1 MSFLAP
7 LIASIQARFDARD
20 GIDAKDRRMV
30 ASHGLAPAE
39 VERGSYLHREAIEA
53 VADTGRLE
61 EYREDVRRG
70 EDAQALIGTPFLY
83 TIALVGVWAIEFA
96 GALLVLR
103 SLGVPAIH
111 RVLPALALTL
121 TLIALTK
128 YAVKLATP
136 AKRQGPAPD
145 APPGEPSLSGPDA
158 PVAPSAPTPFAFR
171 LYAVACLH
179 GLLVLAIGLARVMGS
194 DAEDVPAI
202 ALWSEA
208 AIMVAISAGPAF
220 VAAWLERRRAPA
232 VELARQLTT
241 LRRRLRGEERRIDR
255 ANRYLRRLDRQQVE
269 WTQTNAQGR
278 AAYSVAHE
286 RTLAVSHREDEPTEE

>member
-1 MSFLAP
+1 MSFFGP
-7 LIASIQARFDARD
+7 LIASIQARLDARD

-39 VERGSYLHREAIEA
+39 VERGSFIHREAIEA

-70 EDAQALIGTPFLY
+70 EDAESLIGKPFPY
-83 TIALVGVWAIEFA
+83 TLALVGVWGIEFA

-103 SLGVPAIH
+103 SLGVPAFH

-128 YAVKLATP
+128 HAVKLATP
-136 AKRQGPAPD
+136 TDPSSSSPDGAPA
-145 APPGEPSLSGPDA
+145 
-158 PVAPSAPTPFAFR
+158 VATPFEFR
-171 LYAVACLH
+171 RYAIALLY
-179 GLLVLAIGLARVMGS
+179 GLLILAIALARVMGS
-194 DAEDVPAI
+194 NAEDVPAI

-208 AIMVAISAGPAF
+208 AIMVAVSAGPAF
-220 VAAWLERRRAPA
+220 VAAWLERRRAPT

-241 LRRRLRGEERRIDR
+241 LRRRLRAEERRIAA
-255 ANRYLRRLDRQQVE
+255 ANRYLRRLDRNQVE
-269 WTQTNAQGR
+269 WTQKNAQGR

-286 RTLAVSHREDEPTEE
+286 RTLATARREDEPAEE